1 MPPLTDI
8 AAIRARLQKSGG
20 REYWRSLE
28 ELAETDEFQDFV
40 RHEFPRGADVWM
52 EPTSRREF
60 MRLMGAS
67 LAVAFFSGCRK
78 PLDAIVPYNVAP
90 KDAVA
95 GKPLYFASAL
105 ALSGYARGV
114 IVENNQG
121 RPTKIEGNPSHPDSL
136 GATDLFMQAATLAF
150 YDPDRAQAVA
160 FDGDISTW
168 AEFDAAL
175 AAVAA
180 EQAAK
185 GGAGLRILTEATTSP
200 TLGAQF
206 ERLRRRFPGARWHRY
221 EPAGRDNVRAGAR
234 LAFGE
239 PAETQ
244 YRFDLADVVVSLDA
258 DFLVGMPGGLRYAR
272 DFAAR
277 RAPENMNRLYM
288 AETNPSITGTMADHR
303 LPLRPSAIVELARAL
318 NAAVSGKP
326 APAPREARTRA
337 EAAWLSAAAAD
348 LRRAGGAGLVVA
360 GEAQPPLVHAL
371 AHAVNHALGAAGRTA
386 VHTEPV
392 EVDPVDQ
399 LASLRALTE
408 ELNAGRVE
416 ALLILGGNPVF
427 TAPADLDF
435 AAALSRVPFRAH
447 LTAEDNETSAACRWS
462 LPEAH
467 PLESWGDLRAYDGT
481 VSIVQPQIEPLYE
494 GRTACEVL
502 SALLDAAPRS
512 GHDLVR
518 DHWKERS
525 GALDFDAAWRR
536 TLNDG
541 VMAKTAAD
549 PRRATIQADFD
560 PAQSAGEADASLELA
575 FQPDPTIG
583 DGRHANNGWLQE
595 LPKPVTKLT
604 WDNAALLAPALAE
617 RLGVGNGDVVE
628 LKRAGRSVE
637 APVWIVPGHAD
648 RAVTLTLGYGRER
661 AGRVGRRA
669 GFNAYAL
676 RTADAM
682 WSGGGLSVRRTGKT
696 AKLSSTQHHF
706 SMEGRDLIRV
716 ATAAEYARDPYFA
729 QKSGEVPSP
738 KETLYD
744 YSKPAASSDYAW
756 GMSIDLNKCIGCNAC
771 MIACQAENN
780 IPVVGREQVAAG
792 REMHWIRVDRYY
804 TGDLDAPTAYSQPV
818 TCMHCEDAP
827 CEPVCPVGA
836 TQHSEEGLNEMVYN
850 RCVGT
855 RFCSNNCPYKVR
867 RFNFLNYT
875 KIEGP
880 LKMLQNPDVTV
891 RSRGVM
897 EKCTYCVQRIQ
908 CAKIGAEEDGRLVRD
923 GEIAPACAQ
932 ACPARAIVFGN
943 LKDENSAVSRLKRD
957 PRDYGLL
964 TELGT
969 RPRTSYRARLRN
981 PNPEL
986 EPGG

>member
-28 ELAETDEFQDFV
+28 ELSATDEFQDFV

-52 EPTSRREF
+52 EPTSRRDF
-60 MRLMGAS
+60 MKLMGAS

-78 PLDAIVPYNVAP
+78 PIAAIVPYNAAP
-90 KDAVA
+90 KDAIP

-105 ALSGYARGV
+105 SLAGYARGV
-114 IVENNQG
+114 IVENHQG

-150 YDPDRAQAVA
+150 YDPDRTQACTY
-160 FDGDISTW
+160 DGDIATW
-168 AEFDAAL
+168 ADFNAELASVAAL
-175 AAVAA
+175 QVA
-180 EQAAK
+180 K
-185 GGAGLRILTEATTSP
+185 SGAGLRILTEATTSP
-200 TLGAQF
+200 TIGAQF
-206 ERLRRRFPGARWHRY
+206 DRLRRRFPAARWHRY
-221 EPAGRDNVRAGAR
+221 EPAGRDNARAGAR

-239 PAETQ
+239 AVETQ
-244 YRFDLADVVVSLDA
+244 YRFDRADVVVSLDA

-277 RAPENMNRLYM
+277 RAPGNMNRLYM

-303 LPLRPSAIVELARAL
+303 LPLRPSAIADLARSL
-318 NAAVSGKP
+318 TAAINGET
-326 APAPREARTRA
+326 APAPREAWSGA
-337 EAAWLSAAAAD
+337 AAAWLNAAAAD
-348 LRRAGGAGLVVA
+348 LRRAAGAGLVVA
-360 GEAQPPLVHAL
+360 GETQPPLVHAL
-371 AHAVNHALGAAGRTA
+371 AHAMNHALGGVGRTSL
-386 VHTEPV
+386 HTEPV

-399 LASLRALTE
+399 LSSLRELTE
-408 ELNAGRVE
+408 DMRAGRVD

-427 TAPADLDF
+427 SAPPDLDF

-447 LTAEDNETSAACRWS
+447 LSVEENETSAACRWR

-467 PLESWGDLRAYDGT
+467 PLESWGDLRAYEGT

-494 GRTACEVL
+494 GKTASEIL
-502 SALLDAAPRS
+502 SMLLDPVPRS
-512 GHDLVR
+512 SHDVVR
-518 DHWKERS
+518 DYWKERA
-525 GALDFDAAWRR
+525 GALDFESAWRR

-541 VMAKTAAD
+541 VMADTAAKLKQT
-549 PRRATIQADFD
+549 RIRSDFD
-560 PAQSAGEADASLELA
+560 RFEPVGEPDASLELV

-617 RLGVGNGDVVE
+617 RLGVDNGDIVE
-628 LKRAGRSVE
+628 LARAGRTLE

-661 AGRVGRRA
+661 TGRAGRGT

-676 RTADAM
+676 RTSDAL
-682 WSGGGLSVRRTGKT
+682 WSGGGLTIRLTGRK
-696 AKLSSTQHHF
+696 AKLASTQHHY

-716 ATAAEYARDPYFA
+716 ATAAEYARDPRFA
-729 QKSGEVPSP
+729 QKPGETPMP
-738 KETLYD
+738 KETLFD
-744 YSKPAASSDYAW
+744 YSKPGSSPDYAW
-756 GMSIDLNKCIGCNAC
+756 GMAIDLNKCIGCNAC

-780 IPVVGREQVAAG
+780 IPVVGKEQVAAG

-867 RFNFLNYT
+867 RFNFLDYT
-875 KIEGP
+875 AIDGP
-880 LKMLQNPDVTV
+880 QKMLQNPDVTV

-943 LKDENSAVSRLKRD
+943 LKDETSEVSRLKRD

-969 RPRTSYRARLRN
+969 RPRTSYQARLRN
-981 PNPEL
+981 PNSEL
-986 EPGG
+986 EPG

>member
-1 MPPLTDI
+1 MPPLSDLS
-8 AAIRARLQKSGG
+8 AIRARLQKSGG

-28 ELAETDEFQDFV
+28 ELSETDEFRDFV
-40 RHEFPRGADVWM
+40 RHEFPRGVDLWP
-52 EPTSRREF
+52 EPASRREF
-60 MRLMGAS
+60 LRLMGAS

-78 PLDAIVPYNVAP
+78 PLEAIVPYDKAP
-90 KDAVA
+90 EDAIP

-105 ALSGYARGV
+105 SLSGYGRGV
-114 IVENNQG
+114 IVENHQG

-136 GATDLFMQAATLAF
+136 GATDSFMQAATLAF
-150 YDPDRAQAVA
+150 YDPDRSQAVTL
-160 FDGDISTW
+160 DGEISTW
-168 AEFDAAL
+168 AAFNAAL
-175 AAVAA
+175 ASVAA
-180 EQAAK
+180 LQAAK
-185 GGAGLRILTEATTSP
+185 KGAGLRILTEATTSP

-206 ERLRRRFPGARWHRY
+206 ARLLRLFPAARWHRY
-221 EPAGRDNVRAGAR
+221 EPAGRDNARAGAR

-244 YRFDLADVVVSLDA
+244 YRFDAADVIVALDA

-277 RAPENMNRLYM
+277 RAPGSMNRLYM
-288 AETNPSITGTMADHR
+288 TETNPSVTGAMADHR
-303 LPLRPSAIVELARAL
+303 LPLRPSAIVELARDL
-318 NAAVSGKP
+318 AARIMGELV
-326 APAPREARTRA
+326 PAPR
-337 EAAWLSAAAAD
+337 AAWSPGESAWVRAAAAD
-348 LRRAGGAGLVVA
+348 LRRSAGASLVVA
-360 GEAQPPLVHAL
+360 GETQPPLVHAL
-371 AHAVNHALGAAGRTA
+371 AHAMNHALGNVGKTA
-386 VHTEPV
+386 IHTEPV

-399 LASLRALTE
+399 LESLRALTADMR
-408 ELNAGRVE
+408 AGRVD
-416 ALLILGGNPVF
+416 ALLLLGGNPVF
-427 TAPADLDF
+427 TAPVDFDF
-435 AAALSRVPFRAH
+435 AGALAQVPFRAH
-447 LTAEDNETSAACRWS
+447 LNVEQNETSAACRWH

-467 PLESWGDLRAYDGT
+467 PLEAWADLRAYEGT

-494 GRTACEVL
+494 GKTAAEIM
-502 SALLDAAPRS
+502 SALLDPSPRS
-512 GHDLVR
+512 SHALLR
-518 DHWKERS
+518 DHWQGGS
-525 GALDFDAAWRR
+525 APLGFDAAWRK

-541 VMAKTAAD
+541 VMAQTAAKPKRLTIKPD
-549 PRRATIQADFD
+549 LNRAPQL
-560 PAQSAGEADASLELA
+560 PQSTAALELL

-583 DGRHANNGWLQE
+583 DGRHANNAWLQE

-628 LKRAGRSVE
+628 LARAGRRLE

-648 RAVTLTLGYGRER
+648 GAVTLTLGYGRER
-661 AGRVGRRA
+661 TGRVGR
-669 GFNAYAL
+669 GTGVNAYAL

-682 WSGGGLSVRRTGKT
+682 WSGTGLTVHRTGRS
-696 AKLSSTQHHF
+696 AKLSSTQHHY

-716 ATAAEYARDPYFA
+716 ATAAEYAQNPRFA
-729 QKSGEVPSP
+729 QKPGELPP
-738 KETLYD
+738 AKETLYD
-744 YSKPAASSDYAW
+744 YSKPAASPDYAW
-756 GMSIDLNKCIGCNAC
+756 GMAIDLNKCIGCNAC

-780 IPVVGREQVAAG
+780 IPVVGKEQVAAG

-804 TGDLDAPTAYSQPV
+804 TGDVDAPQSYSQPV

-875 KIEGP
+875 KVEAP
-880 LKMLQNPDVTV
+880 LEMLQNPDVTV

-943 LKDENSAVSRLKRD
+943 LKDENSEVSRLKKD

-969 RPRTSYRARLRN
+969 RPRTSYQARLRN
-981 PNPEL
+981 PSPDL
-986 EPGG
+986 EPS

>member
-1 MPPLTDI
+1 MPPVTDI
-8 AAIRARLQKSGG
+8 AAIRARLRKSEG

-40 RHEFPRGADVWM
+40 RHEFPSGVDLWL
-52 EPTSRREF
+52 EPTSRRDF
-60 MRLMGAS
+60 LKLMGAS

-78 PLDAIVPYNVAP
+78 PLEAIVPYNVAP
-90 KDAVA
+90 EDAVP

-105 ALSGYARGV
+105 SLSGYARGV
-114 IVENNQG
+114 LVENHQG

-136 GATDLFMQAATLAF
+136 GATDLFMQASTLGF
-150 YDPDRAQAVA
+150 YDPDRSQAVT

-168 AEFDAAL
+168 ADFNDAL

-180 EQAAK
+180 LQGAK
-185 GGAGLRILTEATTSP
+185 NGAGLRVLTEATTSP
-200 TLGAQF
+200 SLGAQF
-206 ERLRRRFPGARWHRY
+206 ARLRRRFPAARWHRY
-221 EPAGRDNVRAGAR
+221 EPAGRDNARAGAR

-244 YRFDLADVVVSLDA
+244 YRLDRADVIVSLDA

-277 RAPENMNRLYM
+277 RAPGNMNRLYL
-288 AETNPSITGTMADHR
+288 AESNPSVTGTMADHR
-303 LPLRPSAIVELARAL
+303 LPLRPSALEDLARAL
-318 NAAVSGKP
+318 AAEIVGS
-326 APAPREARTRA
+326 ASSAPRRA
-337 EAAWLSAAAAD
+337 WSGPEAAWLRAAVAD
-348 LRRAGGAGLVVA
+348 LRRRAGASLVIA
-360 GEAQPPLVHAL
+360 GETQPPFVHALVHAM
-371 AHAVNHALGAAGRTA
+371 NQALGNEGRT
-386 VHTEPV
+386 VIHTEPV
-392 EVDPVDQ
+392 EIEPVDQ
-399 LASLRALTE
+399 LESIGALAADMR
-408 ELNAGRVE
+408 AGRVD
-416 ALLILGGNPVF
+416 AILILGGNPVF
-427 TAPADLDF
+427 TAPADLKF
-435 AAALSRVPFRAH
+435 AAALAQVPFRAR
-447 LTAEDNETSAACRWS
+447 LGLEEDETSASCRWH

-481 VSIVQPQIEPLYE
+481 VSIVQPQIQPLYD
-494 GRTACEVL
+494 GKTAAEIL
-502 SALLDAAPRS
+502 SMLLDPAPRS

-518 DHWKERS
+518 DYWKGRA

-541 VMAKTAAD
+541 VMADTAAK
-549 PRRATIQADFD
+549 PKRMAVKAGLSRAE
-560 PAQSAGEADASLELA
+560 PAPALAPGLELA

-617 RLGVGNGDVVE
+617 RLGVGNGDVVALE
-628 LKRAGRSVE
+628 RAGRSVE

-648 RAVTLTLGYGRER
+648 GTVTLTLGYGRAR
-661 AGRVGRRA
+661 AGRVGRGT
-669 GFNAYAL
+669 GFDAYAL
-676 RTADAM
+676 RTSDAM
-682 WSGGGLSVRRTGKT
+682 WSGAGLTVRRTGRT
-696 AKLSSTQHHF
+696 SKLSSTQHHY

-716 ATAAEYARDPYFA
+716 ATAAEYARNPSFA
-729 QKSGEVPSP
+729 QKRGEAPSA

-744 YSKPAASSDYAW
+744 YSKPASSADYAW
-756 GMSIDLNKCIGCNAC
+756 GMAIDLNKCIGCNAC

-780 IPVVGREQVAAG
+780 IPVVGKEQVAAG

-804 TGDLDAPTAYSQPV
+804 TGDLDAPAAYSQPV

-880 LKMLQNPDVTV
+880 LTMLQNPDVTV

-943 LKDENSAVSRLKRD
+943 LKDGDSEVARLKRD

-969 RPRTSYRARLRN
+969 RPRTTYQARLRN
-981 PNPEL
+981 PNPDL
-986 EPGG
+986 EPS

>member
-1 MPPLTDI
+1 MPPVTDI
-8 AAIRARLQKSGG
+8 AAIRARLQKSEG

-28 ELAETDEFQDFV
+28 ELAETDEFRDFV
-40 RHEFPRGADVWM
+40 AHEFPSGADLLG
-52 EPTSRREF
+52 PTSRRDF
-60 MRLMGAS
+60 LKLMGAS
-67 LAVAFFSGCRK
+67 LAVAFFSGCRR
-78 PLDAIVPYNVAP
+78 PLEAIVPYNAAP
-90 KDAVA
+90 DDAVP

-105 ALSGYARGV
+105 SLSGYARGV
-114 IVENNQG
+114 LVENHEG

-136 GATDLFMQAATLAF
+136 GATDIFMQAAALGF
-150 YDPDRAQAVA
+150 YDPDRSQAVTL
-160 FDGDISTW
+160 DGDISTW
-168 AEFDAAL
+168 AAFDAAL
-175 AAVAA
+175 AAVASR
-180 EQAAK
+180 QAASN
-185 GGAGLRILTEATTSP
+185 GAGLRVLSEATTSP

-206 ERLRRRFPGARWHRY
+206 ERLRRRFPAARWHRY
-221 EPAGRDNVRAGAR
+221 EPVGRDNARAGAR

-239 PAETQ
+239 PVETH
-244 YRFDLADVVVSLDA
+244 YRFDSADVVVSLDA
-258 DFLVGMPGGLRYAR
+258 DFLVAMPGGLRYAR

-277 RAPENMNRLYM
+277 RAPGQMNRLYA
-288 AETNPSITGTMADHR
+288 AETNPSITGAMADHR
-303 LPLRPSAIVELARAL
+303 LPLRPSAIEDLARSL
-318 NAAVSGKP
+318 AASVAGEMA
-326 APAPREARTRA
+326 APPRRAWSRA
-337 EAAWLSAAAAD
+337 EAAWLNAAVAD
-348 LRRAGGAGLVVA
+348 LHRRAGASLVVA
-360 GEAQPPLVHAL
+360 GETQPPLVHAL
-371 AHAVNHALGAAGRTA
+371 AHAMNHTLGNVGITV

-399 LASLRALTE
+399 LESLRALAADMR
-408 ELNAGRVE
+408 AGRVE

-427 TAPADLDF
+427 NAPADLDF
-435 AAALSRVPFRAH
+435 ASALARVPFRAR
-447 LTAEDNETSAACRWS
+447 LGVEEDETSAACRWH

-481 VSIVQPQIEPLYE
+481 VSIVQPQIHPLYD
-494 GRTACEVL
+494 GRSIPEIISL
-502 SALLDAAPRS
+502 LLDPSPRS
-512 GHDLVR
+512 GHDIVR
-518 DHWKERS
+518 GHWKDH
-525 GALDFDAAWRR
+525 AHFIDFDGSWHK

-541 VMAKTAAD
+541 VMAETAAKTKSVKI
-549 PRRATIQADFD
+549 RTGLGRAE
-560 PAQSAGEADASLELA
+560 PVGENASNLELA

-583 DGRHANNGWLQE
+583 DGRHGNNAWLQE
-595 LPKPVTKLT
+595 LPKPLTKLT

-617 RLGVGNGDVVE
+617 RLGVGNGDVIE
-628 LKRAGRSVE
+628 LARAGRTVE

-648 RAVTLTLGYGRER
+648 GAVTLTLGYGRSR
-661 AGRVGRRA
+661 AGRVGRGA
-669 GFNAYAL
+669 GFNAYTL
-676 RTADAM
+676 RTSDAM
-682 WSGGGLSVRRTGKT
+682 WSGGGLSVRRTGRT
-696 AKLSSTQHHF
+696 SKLVSTQHHY

-716 ATAAEYARDPYFA
+716 ATAEEYARDPRFA
-729 QKSGEVPSP
+729 QKLGETPAA

-744 YSKPAASSDYAW
+744 YSKPSSSPDYAW
-756 GMSIDLNKCIGCNAC
+756 GMAIDLNKCIGCNAC

-780 IPVVGREQVAAG
+780 IPIVGKEQVAAG

-804 TGDLDAPTAYSQPV
+804 TGELDAPLIYSQPV

-875 KIEGP
+875 KVEGP

-943 LKDENSAVSRLKRD
+943 LKDADSEVSRLKRD

-969 RPRTSYRARLRN
+969 RPRTSYQARLRN

-986 EPGG
+986 EPG

>member
-1 MPPLTDI
+1 MPPVTDI
-8 AAIRARLQKSGG
+8 AAIRSRLRKSGG

-40 RHEFPRGADVWM
+40 RHEFPSGVDLWM
-52 EPTSRREF
+52 EPTSRRDF
-60 MRLMGAS
+60 LKLMGAS
-67 LAVAFFSGCRK
+67 LAVAFFSGCRR
-78 PLDAIVPYNVAP
+78 PLEAIVPYNAAP
-90 KDAVA
+90 EDAVP

-105 ALSGYARGV
+105 PLSGYARGV
-114 IVENNQG
+114 IVENHQG

-150 YDPDRAQAVA
+150 YDPDRSQAVT

-168 AEFDAAL
+168 ADFYAAL
-175 AAVAA
+175 ASAA
-180 EQAAK
+180 ALQDAK
-185 GGAGLRILTEATTSP
+185 KGAGLRVLTEATTSP

-206 ERLRRRFPGARWHRY
+206 EGLRRRFPAARWHRY
-221 EPAGRDNVRAGAR
+221 EPAGRDNARAGAR

-244 YRFDLADVVVSLDA
+244 YRFDSADVVVSLDA
-258 DFLVGMPGGLRYAR
+258 DFLVAVPGGLRYAR

-277 RAPENMNRLYM
+277 RAPGNMNRLYM
-288 AETNPSITGTMADHR
+288 AETNPSVTGAMADHR
-303 LPLRPSAIVELARAL
+303 LPLRPSAIEDLARAL
-318 NAAVSGKP
+318 AASVAGEMES
-326 APAPREARTRA
+326 APHRPWSRT
-337 EAAWLSAAAAD
+337 ESSWLQAAAAD
-348 LRRAGGAGLVVA
+348 LRRRAGASLVVA

-371 AHAVNHALGAAGRTA
+371 AHAMNHALGNVGRT
-386 VHTEPV
+386 VFHTEPV
-392 EVDPVDQ
+392 EVGPVDQ
-399 LASLRALTE
+399 LESLRALAADMR
-408 ELNAGRVE
+408 AGRVD

-427 TAPADLDF
+427 NAPADLKF
-435 AAALSRVPFRAH
+435 AAALARVPFRAR
-447 LTAEDNETSAACRWS
+447 LGVEEDETSAACRWH

-481 VSIVQPQIEPLYE
+481 VSIVQPQIQPLYDGKTSSE
-494 GRTACEVL
+494 IISL
-502 SALLDAAPRS
+502 MLDPSPRS
-512 GHDLVR
+512 GHDIVR
-518 DHWKERS
+518 EHWKGRAPS
-525 GALDFDAAWRR
+525 LDFDASWRK

-541 VMAKTAAD
+541 VMAETAAK
-549 PRRATIQADFD
+549 PKVVTVRNFSRGNPSVGAA
-560 PAQSAGEADASLELA
+560 PGLELA

-595 LPKPVTKLT
+595 LPKPLTKLT

-617 RLGVGNGDVVE
+617 RLGVANGDVVE
-628 LKRAGRSVE
+628 LERAGRSVE

-648 RAVTLTLGYGRER
+648 GAVTLTLGYGRAR
-661 AGRVGRRA
+661 TGRVGRGA
-669 GFNAYAL
+669 GYNAYAL
-676 RTADAM
+676 RTSDAM
-682 WSGGGLSVRRTGKT
+682 WSGAGLTVRRTGRT
-696 AKLSSTQHHF
+696 SKLASTQHHY

-716 ATAAEYARDPYFA
+716 ATAAEYARDPRFFH
-729 QKSGEVPSP
+729 KSGEAPSP

-744 YSKPAASSDYAW
+744 YSKPASSTDYAW
-756 GMSIDLNKCIGCNAC
+756 GMAIDLNKCIGCNAC

-780 IPVVGREQVAAG
+780 IPIVGKEQVAAG

-804 TGDLDAPTAYSQPV
+804 TGELDAPLIYSQPV

-943 LKDENSAVSRLKRD
+943 LKDKDSEVSRLKRD

-969 RPRTSYRARLRN
+969 RPRTSYQARLRN
-981 PNPEL
+981 PNPQL
-986 EPGG
+986 EPS

>member
-28 ELAETDEFQDFV
+28 ELSETDEFADFV
-40 RHEFPRGADVWM
+40 RHEFPSGADLWLA
-52 EPTSRREF
+52 PASRRDF
-60 MRLMGAS
+60 LKLMGAS

-78 PLDAIVPYNVAP
+78 PLEAIVPYDKAP
-90 KDAVA
+90 EDAIP

-105 ALSGYARGV
+105 SLSGYARGV
-114 IVENNQG
+114 IVENHQG

-136 GATDLFMQAATLAF
+136 GATDPFMQAATLAF
-150 YDPDRAQAVA
+150 YDPDRSQAVTC
-160 FDGDISTW
+160 DGEISTW
-168 AEFDAAL
+168 AGFNAAL
-175 AAVAA
+175 ASVAA
-180 EQAAK
+180 LQAEK
-185 GGAGLRILTEATTSP
+185 KGAGLRILTEATTSP
-200 TLGAQF
+200 SLGAQF
-206 ERLRRRFPGARWHRY
+206 ARLLRRFPAARWHRY

-239 PAETQ
+239 PAETR
-244 YRFDLADVVVSLDA
+244 YRFDAADVVVSLDA
-258 DFLVGMPGGLRYAR
+258 DFLVAMPGGLRYAR

-288 AETNPSITGTMADHR
+288 AETNPSVTGAMADHR
-303 LPLRPSAIVELARAL
+303 LPLRPSAIEDLARDL
-318 NAAVSGKP
+318 AARVAGDA
-326 APAPREARTRA
+326 APAPREAWSRA
-337 EAAWLSAAAAD
+337 EAAWLRAAASD
-348 LRRAGGAGLVVA
+348 LRRRAGASLVVA
-360 GEAQPPLVHAL
+360 GEAQPPVVHAL
-371 AHAVNHALGAAGRTA
+371 AHAMNHALGNAGRTA
-386 VHTEPV
+386 IHTEPV

-399 LASLRALTE
+399 LESLRALTADMR
-408 ELNAGRVE
+408 AGRVD

-427 TAPADLDF
+427 GAPVDF
-435 AAALSRVPFRAH
+435 EFARALARVPFRAH
-447 LTAEDNETSAACRWS
+447 LNVEENETSAACRWH

-481 VSIVQPQIEPLYE
+481 VSIVQPQIQPLYE
-494 GRTACEVL
+494 GKTTAEIL
-502 SALLDAAPRS
+502 SALLDPSPRS
-512 GHDLVR
+512 GYDLVR
-518 DHWKERS
+518 DQWKGS
-525 GALDFDAAWRR
+525 SVGLGFDAAWRKA
-536 TLNDG
+536 LNDG
-541 VMAKTAAD
+541 VMAETAAK
-549 PRRATIQADFD
+549 PKHVTIKPGLNRAE
-560 PAQSAGEADASLELA
+560 PARESATTLELV

-583 DGRHANNGWLQE
+583 DGRHANNAWLQE
-595 LPKPVTKLT
+595 LPRPVTKLT

-617 RLGVGNGDVVE
+617 RLGVGNGDVVV
-628 LKRAGRSVE
+628 LARAGRSLE

-661 AGRVGRRA
+661 AGRVGRGA

-676 RTADAM
+676 RTSDAM
-682 WSGGGLSVRRTGKT
+682 WSGTGLTIHRTGRG
-696 AKLSSTQHHF
+696 AKLSSTQHHY

-716 ATAAEYARDPYFA
+716 ATAAEYAQDPRFA
-729 QKSGEVPSP
+729 QKPGETPSSS
-738 KETLYD
+738 ETLYD
-744 YSKPAASSDYAW
+744 YSKPAASPDYAW
-756 GMSIDLNKCIGCNAC
+756 GMAIDLNKCIGCNAC

-780 IPVVGREQVAAG
+780 IPVVGKEQVAAG

-804 TGDLDAPTAYSQPV
+804 TGDLDAPTSYSQPV
-818 TCMHCEDAP
+818 ACMHCEDAP

-875 KIEGP
+875 KVEGP
-880 LKMLQNPDVTV
+880 LEMLQNPDVTV

-923 GEIAPACAQ
+923 GEITPACAQ

-943 LKDENSAVSRLKRD
+943 IKDEHSEVSRLKRD

-969 RPRTSYRARLRN
+969 RPRTSYQARLRN

-986 EPGG
+986 EPS

>member
-1 MPPLTDI
+1 MPPVTDI

-40 RHEFPRGADVWM
+40 RHEFPSGVDLWL
-52 EPTSRREF
+52 EPTSRRDF
-60 MRLMGAS
+60 LKLMAGS

-78 PLDAIVPYNVAP
+78 PAKPIVPYNAAP
-90 KDAVA
+90 EDAVL

-105 ALSGYARGV
+105 SLSGYARGV
-114 IVENNQG
+114 LVENHEG

-136 GATDLFMQAATLAF
+136 GATDLFMQAATLGF
-150 YDPDRAQAVA
+150 YDPDRSQAVT
-160 FDGDISTW
+160 FDGNISTW
-168 AEFDAAL
+168 AAFN
-175 AAVAA
+175 AAVASIA
-180 EQAAK
+180 ALQAAK
-185 GGAGLRILTEATTSP
+185 KGAGLRILTEATTSP
-200 TLGAQF
+200 SLGAQF
-206 ERLRRRFPGARWHRY
+206 EDLRRRFPAARWHRY
-221 EPAGRDNVRAGAR
+221 EPAGRDNARAGAR

-244 YRFDLADVVVSLDA
+244 YRFDRADVIVSLDA
-258 DFLVGMPGGLRYAR
+258 DFLVAMPGGLRYAR

-277 RAPENMNRLYM
+277 RAPGNMNRLYM
-288 AETNPSITGTMADHR
+288 AETNPSVTGTMADHR
-303 LPLRPSAIVELARAL
+303 LPLRPSAIEDLARGLAAAL
-318 NAAVSGKP
+318 AGHTP
-326 APAPREARTRA
+326 PAPREAWSRF
-337 EAAWLSAAAAD
+337 ESAWLRAAAGD
-348 LRRAGGAGLVVA
+348 LRRRAGASLVIA
-360 GEAQPPLVHAL
+360 GEAQPPVVHAL
-371 AHAVNHALGAAGRTA
+371 AHAMNQALGNAGRTV

-392 EVDPVDQ
+392 EVDPIDQ
-399 LASLRALTE
+399 LVSLRALAAE
-408 ELNAGRVE
+408 MRAGSVD

-427 TAPADLDF
+427 TAPADLGF
-435 AAALSRVPFRAH
+435 AEALGQVPFRAH
-447 LTAEDNETSAACRWS
+447 LGLEEDETSAECRWH

-481 VSIVQPQIEPLYE
+481 VSIVQPQIEPLYDGKTSAE
-494 GRTACEVL
+494 IM
-502 SALLDAAPRS
+502 SALLDPAPRS
-512 GHDLVR
+512 GHDLLF
-518 DHWKERS
+518 DYWKNRAS
-525 GALDFDAAWRR
+525 SLDFDASWRK

-541 VMAKTAAD
+541 VMADTAAITKRVTIKTGYAHAA
-549 PRRATIQADFD
+549 PR
-560 PAQSAGEADASLELA
+560 PAAAPSLELV

-604 WDNAALLAPALAE
+604 WDTAALLAPALAE
-617 RLGVGNGDVVE
+617 RLGLGSGDMVE
-628 LKRAGRSVE
+628 LARAGRSIE

-648 RAVTLTLGYGRER
+648 GAVTLNLGYGRTR
-661 AGRVGRRA
+661 TGRVGRA
-669 GFNAYAL
+669 TGFNAYAL
-676 RTADAM
+676 RTSDAM
-682 WSGGGLSVRRTGKT
+682 WSGAGLTVRRTGRRSRL
-696 AKLSSTQHHF
+696 ASTQHHY

-716 ATAAEYARDPYFA
+716 ATAAEYARDPRFA
-729 QKSGEVPSP
+729 QKAGKTPTP

-744 YSKPAASSDYAW
+744 YSKPASSPDYAW
-756 GMSIDLNKCIGCNAC
+756 GMAIDLNKCIGCNAC

-780 IPVVGREQVAAG
+780 IPVVGKEQVAAG

-804 TGDLDAPTAYSQPV
+804 TGDLDAPQSYSQPV

-923 GEIAPACAQ
+923 GEITPACAQ

-943 LKDENSAVSRLKRD
+943 LKDEDSEVSRLKRD

-969 RPRTSYRARLRN
+969 RPRTTYQARLRN

-986 EPGG
+986 EPS